1 MNIILAKEMG
11 FCYGVKRAIEMT
23 QAVAKDR
30 GEVHTLGQ
38 LVHNPSVI
46 EKLAEDGINVV
57 ADMDTIPTDGIATI
71 TAHGTGK
78 AVTEE
83 IAAHKLELLDATC
96 PIVSKVHRIVQ
107 EHAERGYQ
115 ILIFGDPSHKEVRGI
130 LGWSE
135 GRGEAVASPEELD
148 NVRLR
153 RKICLVSQTTQTVE
167 RFQAV
172 ARRLMDLALEDALEV
187 HVVNTLCFATTKQQA
202 AARDVLPE
210 VDVMIVVGGRNSAN
224 TTHLAEIA
232 HEANTPTHHIETA
245 AELDPAWFT
254 PSDSVG
260 ITAGASTPDWS
271 VQEVVNWL
279 KELDAVATT

>member
-1 MNIILAKEMG
+1 MNIVLAKEMG
-11 FCYGVKRAIEMT
+11 FCYGVKRAIEMA
-23 QAVAKDR
+23 QAVAKDK
-30 GEVHTLGQ
+30 GDIHTLGQ

-46 EKLAEDGINVV
+46 DRLEQDGINVV
-57 ADMDTIPTDGIATI
+57 SDMDSIPQEGIATI

-78 AVTEE
+78 AVTDQ
-83 IAAHKLELLDATC
+83 IAEHDLELLDATC

-115 ILIFGDPSHKEVRGI
+115 ILIFGDPTHKEVRGI

-135 GRGEAVASPEELD
+135 GRGTAVASPEELES
-148 NVRLR
+148 VPLR
-153 RKICLVSQTTQTVE
+153 RKICLVSQTTQTVD
-167 RFQAV
+167 RFQEV

-202 AARDVLPE
+202 AARDILPG

-232 HEANTPTHHIETA
+232 SEANTPTYHIETA

-254 PSDSVG
+254 MTDSVG

-271 VQEVVNWL
+271 VREVVDWL
-279 KELDAVATT
+279 KELDAVAS

>member
-1 MNIILAKEMG
+1 MNIILAQEMG

-23 QAVAKDR
+23 QAAAKEQ
-30 GEVHTLGQ
+30 GGLYTLGQ

-46 EKLAEDGINVV
+46 ERLKQDGIEVV
-57 ADMDTIPTDGIATI
+57 ADMESIPQDGVATI
-71 TAHGTGK
+71 TAHGTGQ

-83 IAAHKLELLDATC
+83 IADHNLALLDATC

-115 ILIFGDPSHKEVRGI
+115 ILIFGDPTHKEVRGI
-130 LGWSE
+130 LGWSA
-135 GRGEAVASPEELD
+135 GRGVAVASAAELD
-148 NVRLR
+148 EVRLR

-167 RFQAV
+167 RFQEV

-202 AARDVLPE
+202 AARDVLPQ

-224 TTHLAEIA
+224 TTHLAEIGR
-232 HEANTPTHHIETA
+232 EANTPTYHIESA
-245 AELDPAWFT
+245 AELDPAWFARAEN
-254 PSDSVG
+254 VG
-260 ITAGASTPDWS
+260 VTAGASTPDWS
-271 VQEVVNWL
+271 VHEVVDWL
-279 KELDAVATT
+279 KELDAVPT

>member
-23 QAVAKDR
+23 QAVAKEK
-30 GEVHTLGQ
+30 GEIHTLGQ

-46 EKLAEDGINVV
+46 EKLQDDGINVV
-57 ADMDTIPTDGIATI
+57 ADMETIPQDSSATS

-78 AVTEE
+78 AVTEQ
-83 IAAHKLELLDATC
+83 IAEHDLELLDATC

-115 ILIFGDPSHKEVRGI
+115 ILIFGDPTHKEVRGI
-130 LGWSE
+130 LGWSA
-135 GRGEAVASPEELD
+135 GRGVAVANAEALD
-148 NVRLR
+148 SVRLR

-202 AARDVLPE
+202 AARDIIPQ

-232 HEANTPTHHIETA
+232 HEAGTPTYHIETA
-245 AELDPAWFT
+245 AELDPTWFAH
-254 PSDSVG
+254 SDSVG

-271 VQEVVNWL
+271 VEEVVDWL
-279 KELDAVATT
+279 EELDAVAS

>member
-1 MNIILAKEMG
+1 MNIILAQEMG

-23 QAVAKDR
+23 QAATKDQ
-30 GEVHTLGQ
+30 GPLYTLGQ
-38 LVHNPSVI
+38 LVHNPSVV
-46 EKLAEDGINVV
+46 ERLKQDGIEVV
-57 ADMDTIPTDGIATI
+57 ADMESIPQDGIATI
-71 TAHGTGK
+71 TAHGAGQ

-83 IAAHKLELLDATC
+83 IADHNLALLDATC

-107 EHAERGYQ
+107 GHAERGYQ
-115 ILIFGDPSHKEVRGI
+115 ILIFGDPTHKEVRGI
-130 LGWSE
+130 LGWSA
-135 GRGEAVASPEELD
+135 GRGVAVASAAELD
-148 NVRLR
+148 SVPLR

-167 RFQAV
+167 RFQEV

-202 AARDVLPE
+202 AARDLLPQ

-232 HEANTPTHHIETA
+232 HEANTPTYHIESA
-245 AELDPAWFT
+245 AELDPAWFAHT
-254 PSDSVG
+254 ENVG

-271 VQEVVNWL
+271 VHEVVDWL
-279 KELDAVATT
+279 KELDAVPS

>member
-1 MNIILAKEMG
+1 MEILLAKEMG

-23 QAVAKDR
+23 QAVAKEK
-30 GEVHTLGQ
+30 GEIHTLGQ

-46 EKLAEDGINVV
+46 ERLEQDGINVV
-57 ADMDTIPTDGIATI
+57 GDMEAVPQDGIATI

-78 AVTEE
+78 AVTDQ
-83 IAAHKLELLDATC
+83 IAAHNLELLDATC

-115 ILIFGDPSHKEVRGI
+115 ILIFGDPTHKEVRGI
-130 LGWSE
+130 LGWSA
-135 GRGEAVASPEELD
+135 GRGAAVASPEELD
-148 NVRLR
+148 SVRLR
-153 RKICLVSQTTQTVE
+153 RKICLVSQTTQTVD

-172 ARRLMDLALEDALEV
+172 ARRLMDLALADALEV

-202 AARDVLPE
+202 AARDILPE

-224 TTHLAEIA
+224 TTHLAEISRDA
-232 HEANTPTHHIETA
+232 DTPTYHIETA

-254 PSDSVG
+254 DTASVG

-271 VQEVVNWL
+271 VQEVVTWL
-279 KELDAVATT
+279 KELDAVAS